1 MIEPDTV
8 IGMPTCLPCSW
19 PSPVAIISG
28 AAVWASNAKKDFQIA
43 RKDLEIIER
52 AKREE
57 AVAEARRETT
67 E

>member
-19 PSPVAIISG
+19 PSPVAIVSG
-28 AAVWASNAKKDFQIA
+28 AAVWASNAKKDFEIA
-43 RKDLEIIER
+43 KKDLEIER